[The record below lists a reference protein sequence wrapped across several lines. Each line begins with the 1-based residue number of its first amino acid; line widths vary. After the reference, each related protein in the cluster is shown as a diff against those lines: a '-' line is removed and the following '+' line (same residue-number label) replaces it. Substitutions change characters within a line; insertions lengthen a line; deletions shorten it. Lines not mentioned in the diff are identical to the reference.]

1 MLCILTTSF
10 NIARFEQ
17 ESEMQRKALKNSKKL
32 ESSPFWNPESTVLES
47 GIQYRNP
54 EFIAWNPESKNVLA
68 SLTWGEQMPPLE
80 TNEKKK

>member
-1 MLCILTTSF
+1 
-10 NIARFEQ
+10 
-17 ESEMQRKALKNSKKL
+17 MQRKALKNSKKL

-47 GIQYRNP
+47 GIQYP
-54 EFIAWNPESKNVLA
+54 ESGIHSVEYNPESKNVLA